1 MPVER
6 AYEFLRVGREA
17 DGQVVVVELH
27 RPESLNAMNT
37 GMGVDFLDCFNALMT
52 DRQTRAVVLTAAGE
66 RAFCVGGDLKQRE
79 GMSDEEWRAQ
89 HEIFEQ
95 GAFRLLRCPV
105 PVICAVEGYAF
116 GGSFE
121 LAVLSDFIVAS
132 ETAVFAVPE
141 VTRGIFPGI
150 GGTQHLP
157 RILRGL
163 HLDGAAAACVPHS
176 AALLR
181 RRHPHRLGEGLSG
194 RVSIAL
200 Y

>member
-1 MPVER
+1 VAVAPCHER
-6 AYEFLRVGREA
+6 LPGAAAPR
-17 DGQVVVVELH
+17 
-27 RPESLNAMNT
+27 
-37 GMGVDFLDCFNALMT
+37 LDRGLARRSCGC
-52 DRQTRAVVLTAAGE
+52 TR
-66 RAFCVGGDLKQRE
+66 
-79 GMSDEEWRAQ
+79 
-89 HEIFEQ
+89 
-95 GAFRLLRCPV
+95 
-105 PVICAVEGYAF
+105 
-116 GGSFE
+116 

-150 GGTQHLP
+150 GGTQRLP

-163 HLDGAAAACVPHS
+163 HLDGAATARVPHPPT
-176 AALLR
+176 LLR